1 METFL
6 FYIAKSVVS
15 LALLYS
21 VYWLFLKKDTFF
33 FMNRFYLMG
42 SIVLS
47 IILPF
52 FNFSLGTVSP
62 DIKYVELLQT
72 ITITEKGFS
81 NAVNSNL
88 NIVQIVMIAYIT
100 GVVLFSLRF
109 LFQIVQI
116 SRLLKRFSITRKEG
130 LYIVSTDAN
139 YAPFSFFNLIFLN
152 DKMNKDDAEKIIAH
166 ELIHVKQHHSFD
178 IVVLELLTIFQ
189 WFNPFVW
196 FIRYSLKEIH
206 EYLADEGV
214 LLKGYEKVQYQ
225 QLLLTMS
232 IGAQVN
238 DLSNNFNKSLIK
250 RRFIMMTKMKS
261 SLPARL
267 KIMLVIPFIASF
279 ILVFACSNKENP
291 VPLVQDNVTNPES
304 QINSDVP
311 PPPPPPPVPGSV
323 EEQNAKNSNGE
334 SGKKVYKTVE
344 TLPEFKG
351 GQNAMINYLVS
362 NIKYPENAKK
372 KGIQGKVFVAF
383 IVGETGKVSNV
394 RVVKGVNAELDAEAV
409 RVVASMPDWNPG
421 KDKGKAVDVELT
433 LPIQFKLN

>member
-1 METFL
+1 MEAFF
-6 FYIAKSVVS
+6 FYTVKSIAS
-15 LALLYS
+15 LTLLYS

-47 IILPF
+47 LFLPL
-52 FNFSLGTVSP
+52 FSFPVSV
-62 DIKYVELLQT
+62 DATGDQYAELLQT
-72 ITITEKGFS
+72 ITITENGF
-81 NAVNSNL
+81 NSALNENL
-88 NIVQIVMIAYIT
+88 NIYQVLMIIYIT
-100 GVVLFSLRF
+100 GATLFLFRF
-109 LFQIVQI
+109 LFQILQL
-116 SRLLKRFSITRKEG
+116 SRLVKRFGITRKEG

-139 YAPFSFFNLIFLN
+139 YAPFSFFNLVFLN
-152 DKMNKDDAEKIIAH
+152 DKMQKDDAEKIIAH
-166 ELIHVKQHHSFD
+166 ELIHVKQFHSFD
-178 IVVLELLTIFQ
+178 IVVLELLTVFQ
-189 WFNPFVW
+189 WFNPVVW
-196 FIRYSLKEIH
+196 FFRYSLKEVH

-214 LLKGYEKVQYQ
+214 LLKGYEKAKYQ

-261 SLPARL
+261 PLPARF
-267 KIMLVIPFIASF
+267 KIMLVIPFISAF

-291 VPLVQDNVTNPES
+291 EPLVQDNVTNSES

-323 EEQNAKNSNGE
+323 EEQNAKNSIGE
-334 SGKKVYKTVE
+334 SGKKVHKTVE
-344 TLPEFKG
+344 VMPEFKG
-351 GQNAMINYLVS
+351 GHEAMVNFLIANV
-362 NIKYPENAKK
+362 KYPENAKK
-372 KGIQGKVFVAF
+372 KGIQGKVFVSF
-383 IVGETGKVSNV
+383 IVGKKGKISNV
-394 RVVKGVNAELDAEAV
+394 RVVKGVNQELDAAAV

-421 KDKGKAVDVELT
+421 KDKGKTVDVELT